1 MSSPTESKPSLV
13 SRIRRFPAALWSWVK
28 THKFQ
33 ALLLILLIIGVGAY
47 INAKRP
53 KPPVYTFTKPER
65 RNLVKTLDVSGV
77 VDAKE
82 KARLRFIAG
91 GKTTF
96 VGAQEGDAVKKWQ
109 TIATIDQASL
119 QKGLEKTLN
128 LYSKERLDWEDTR
141 DDIKDDT
148 LNTTQLRAVNR
159 NQLDLNNT
167 VLDVEIQD
175 IAIQNTRLTAPF
187 AGILTHSPLA
197 TAGIQLL
204 STDYFEVVN
213 PNTML
218 FRAEVD
224 EADVSL
230 VNLDQPAK
238 ITLDSYPDE
247 TFESRVNFIGYT
259 SEQTTSGTVFL
270 IELPLGNVLLGDSAM
285 QSASS
290 SANATRIRLG
300 MNGEATLTLATKDDV
315 LSIPVDVTRERDGK
329 YFVDVKTGEHT
340 VAEREITLGM
350 QTDEYAEVLSGLSES
365 DEVVVP

>member
-1 MSSPTESKPSLV
+1 MTTPNPTKPSV
-13 SRIRRFPAALWSWVK
+13 IKRIAQFPGSLWTWIK
-28 THKFQ
+28 THKLQ
-33 ALLLILLIIGVGAY
+33 AVILLVVLGGLGMFV
-47 INAKRP
+47 NSKRP
-53 KPPVYTFTKPER
+53 KLPEYNSTKPER

-82 KARLRFIAG
+82 KARMRFIAG
-91 GKTTF
+91 GKVTF

-148 LNTTQLRAVNR
+148 LNTTQLRNVDR
-159 NQLDLNNT
+159 NQIDLNNT
-167 VLDVEIQD
+167 VLDVEIQN

-187 AGILTHSPLA
+187 AGILTHSPI
-197 TAGIQLL
+197 TTSGIQLL

-213 PNTML
+213 PSTML

-224 EADVSL
+224 EADVAL
-230 VNLDQPAK
+230 VNINQSAK

-247 TFESRVNFIGYT
+247 AFDSQVNFIGYS
-259 SEQTTSGTVFL
+259 SEQTTSGTVFM
-270 IELPLGNVLLGDSAM
+270 IELPLANVLLGDSGM

-315 LSIPVDVTRERDGK
+315 LSIPVDTTRERDGK

-340 VAEREITLGM
+340 IAEREVTLGM
-350 QTDEYAEVLSGLSES
+350 QTDEYAEVLSGLTES